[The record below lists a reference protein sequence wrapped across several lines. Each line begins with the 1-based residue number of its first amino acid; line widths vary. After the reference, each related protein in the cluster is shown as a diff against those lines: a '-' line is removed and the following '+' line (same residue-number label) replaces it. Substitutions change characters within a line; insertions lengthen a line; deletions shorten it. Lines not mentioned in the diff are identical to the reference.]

1 MTAVFLGST
10 NTPNYTALSSDINGD
25 NKIPG
30 ASRIGNTVLTID
42 NGNWY
47 IIGSDLVLNNYA
59 LPISAGPI
67 TIDTVA
73 QGNASSTQ
81 RWLVNS
87 TPPNTTIVLGALNG
101 AASQTV
107 TDITGA
113 AVAANKVFQGTAHI
127 SLAVQNPASTAT
139 GSVIATITWVPG
151 SGGTTA
157 RRVATV
163 NLELAATGISL
174 NGISDNNVISV
185 PLVLYAGTTDGK
197 FQGTVTIA
205 GVITSV
211 LWDFVISGTAQ

>member
-1 MTAVFLGST
+1 MALIYLGSN
-10 NTPNYTALSSDINGD
+10 NTPNYTCIASDIDGD
-25 NKIPG
+25 NKVAG
-30 ASRIGNTVLTID
+30 ASKIGNTILSTD
-42 NGNWY
+42 DGAWY
-47 IIGSDLVLNNYA
+47 IIGGDLALINYA

-73 QGNASSTQ
+73 QGNASATQ

-101 AASQTV
+101 SASQTV

-113 AVAANKVFQGTAHI
+113 TVAANKVFQGNAHI
-127 SLAVQNPASTAT
+127 SLAVQNPAATIT
-139 GSVIATITWVPG
+139 GSAIATITWVPG
-151 SGGTTA
+151 TGGTTA

-163 NLELAATGISL
+163 NLELAATGVSL

-185 PLVLYAGTTDGK
+185 PLTLYAGTTGGK

-205 GVITSV
+205 GTITSV